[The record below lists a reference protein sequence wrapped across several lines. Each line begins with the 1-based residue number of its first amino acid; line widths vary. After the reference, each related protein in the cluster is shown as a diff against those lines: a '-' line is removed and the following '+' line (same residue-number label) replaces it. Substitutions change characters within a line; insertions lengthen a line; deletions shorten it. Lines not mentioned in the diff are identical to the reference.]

1 MEKIS
6 HIVRGSSR
14 VASTDLKS
22 SGAVRPGALTFGR
35 PVGESPQVND
45 RAETTAARA
54 AGIQNEMNEMR
65 KARSGDHAVADMADQ
80 FFMTRI
86 RRPEEEIAAPAAPKG
101 RVSAAVARAKED
113 ASDAMD
119 EISGEQQ
126 AGAEESHPQGF
137 VPRGS
142 YVNVKA

>member
-6 HIVRGSSR
+6 NIVRGNSR
-14 VASTDLKS
+14 VASADLKS

-45 RAETTAARA
+45 RGETTAARA

-65 KARSGDHAVADMADQ
+65 KARSSDHAVADMADQ
-80 FFMTRI
+80 FFMTRM
-86 RRPEEEIAAPAAPKG
+86 RRPEEEIAAPPAPQRARVAA
-101 RVSAAVARAKED
+101 AKED

-119 EISGEQQ
+119 EISGDQQ
-126 AGAEESHPQGF
+126 AGVEVGQPQGY

>member
-6 HIVRGSSR
+6 NIVRGNSR

-22 SGAVRPGALTFGR
+22 AGAVRPGALSFGR

-45 RAETTAARA
+45 RVESTASRA
-54 AGIQNEMNEMR
+54 AGIQSELNEAR
-65 KARSGDHAVADMADQ
+65 KQRSNDRVVSEMADQ
-80 FFMTRI
+80 FFMTRVQ
-86 RRPEEEIAAPAAPKG
+86 RPPDEIAAPAAPKA
-101 RVSAAVARAKED
+101 RMSAAQED

-119 EISGEQQ
+119 EISGDRQ
-126 AGAEESHPQGF
+126 AGAEIGQPSGF

>member
-6 HIVRGSSR
+6 NIVRGNSR

-22 SGAVRPGALTFGR
+22 SGAVRPGALAFGR
-35 PVGESPQVND
+35 PTGESPQVND
-45 RAETTAARA
+45 RGGETTASRA
-54 AGIQNEMNEMR
+54 AGIQSDMNEMR
-65 KARSGDHAVADMADQ
+65 KQHANDRVVSEMADQ
-80 FFMTRI
+80 FFMTRV
-86 RRPEEEIAAPAAPKG
+86 RRPDEEVAGPAAPKA
-101 RVSAAVARAKED
+101 RMSAVKEE

-119 EISGEQQ
+119 EISGDQQ
-126 AGAEESHPQGF
+126 AGVEIGQPSGY